1 MKRVFVVAAFLS
13 AFVSCSLEKEEI
25 PAEGAVSE
33 NEWIT
38 ITATQEGGPQT
49 RTVLDDDLIHVL
61 WTPKEQIK
69 LFYQDQSACFVST
82 NDFENTAIA
91 KFQGQMSIDVVTG
104 GNEGGGLASSYFWGL
119 YPYLEEAS
127 FDPNSGTIDTFL
139 PGVQAAVKNSFADG
153 LFITIGR
160 STSWNMPFYNVCSGI
175 RFTVDQEGVT
185 SVILRSNGGEPL
197 AGRFRVGMDESTER
211 PVVTEI
217 LNSIPEIRLYPPD
230 GQPCFYPD
238 TYYYIVTLP
247 GTHGSGI
254 TLELEGLPDARV
266 STTAPVTFKRS
277 RFIPTDLTADRYY
290 ADRIPFES
298 IDLNIENEGV
308 RRYLTEVD
316 YSDDL
321 ENYNN
326 SFISSYL
333 SLGKDKPEPV
343 RFNWKSTA
351 SRSLTIVDS
360 ENGQIVYEGDA
371 SGSVTEVYNLIPGRK
386 YSYHVDG
393 DVNWDS
399 SFTPEGSLRMI
410 DMDGVRNV
418 RDLGGWKAGDRSVKY
433 GRIYRGAQLNS
444 ITDNGRKVVFDDL
457 NVSADIDLRGTGG
470 SSGSV
475 NGGENTLGLS
485 DYYNYAVTYFEITGT
500 SGSLYAQS
508 IRDIIRLLS
517 EDKVVYFH
525 CMVGADRTG
534 TLAFLLEA
542 LLGVSES
549 DLSKDFELTSFY
561 EVRTRNGQRSSQ
573 FALKRLKS
581 ALTQFSGETIEEKVV
596 SWACQ
601 YGITYEEIDRLKSLL
616 LE

>member
-1 MKRVFVVAAFLS
+1 MKKAFVLAAFGA
-13 AFVSCSLEKEEI
+13 AFVSCSIEKQEI
-25 PAEGAVSE
+25 PAEGLVPE
-33 NEWIT
+33 NNCIT
-38 ITATQEGGPQT
+38 ITATQESGPHT
-49 RTVLDDDLIHVL
+49 KTVLDEDLIHVL

-104 GNEGGGLASSYFWGL
+104 GTEGSELASSYFWGL
-119 YPYLEEAS
+119 YPYLEEAG
-127 FDPNSGTIDTFL
+127 FDPYSGTIDTFL
-139 PGVQAAVKNSFADG
+139 PSVQAAVKNSFADG

-160 STSWNMPFYNVCSGI
+160 STSWDMPFYNVCSGI

-185 SVILRSNGGEPL
+185 SVVLRSNGGEPL
-197 AGRFRVGMDESTER
+197 AGRFRVGMDEETER

-217 LNSIPEIRLYPPD
+217 LNPIQEIRLYPPD
-230 GQPCFYPD
+230 GQPCFYPN

-247 GTHGSGI
+247 GTHESGI

-290 ADRIPFES
+290 ADRLPLES

-308 RRYLTEVD
+308 RQYLDEVD
-316 YSDDL
+316 YSNDL
-321 ENYNN
+321 ADYNN
-326 SFISSYL
+326 SYITNYL
-333 SLGKDKPEPV
+333 SLGEDKPEPV
-343 RFNWKSTA
+343 RFHWKSTA
-351 SRSLTIVDS
+351 SRSLTVVDS
-360 ENGQIVYEGDA
+360 EYGQVVYEGDA

-393 DVNWDS
+393 DVSWDS
-399 SFTPEGSLRMI
+399 YFTPEGSLRMI
-410 DMDGVRNV
+410 GIDGVRNV
-418 RDLGGWKAGDRSVKY
+418 RDLGGWRAGDRSVKY
-433 GRIYRGAQLNS
+433 GKVYRGAQFNS
-444 ITDNGRKVVFDDL
+444 ITDSGREVVLNDL
-457 NVSADIDLRGTGG
+457 NVSVDIDLRGTGG
-470 SSGSV
+470 SSGGV

-485 DYYNYAVTYFEITGT
+485 DYYFEITGT

-508 IRDIIRLLS
+508 IREIIHLLS

-596 SWACQ
+596 SWARQ
-601 YGITYEEIDRLKSLL
+601 YGISYEEIDKLKSLL